1 MKVINKKMNM
11 KKNYIVPETKVD
23 GTIVSDDLL
32 QVSKPDVNV
41 DPTAPEV
48 TEVDAR
54 GGSYQYRSVWDE
66 E

>member
-32 QVSKPDVNV
+32 QASAPNVNV

-48 TEVDAR
+48 TEVDSR
-54 GGSYQYRSVWDE
+54 GNSWTEYHSVWDE
-66 E
+66 

>member
-32 QVSKPDVNV
+32 QASAPDVNV
-41 DPTAPEV
+41 NPDADPV

-54 GGSYQYRSVWDE
+54 EGSYQYRSVWDE
-66 E
+66 